1 MFARHAPKF
10 GETPPETNVVPIE
23 KGAKR

>member
-10 GETPPETNVVPIE
+10 GETPPETNVVPMPV
-23 KGAKR
+23 KGAK